1 MRILS
6 VTDQKPIHTGSGV
19 YLTELVRAFDRRGI
33 KQAVAG
39 AAAEEDEVRLPDGA
53 GFFPVRFRTEKL
65 PFDVVGMSDEMPYDS
80 TRYRDLTEA
89 QKECFLEAFRETVT
103 DAVKSIQPDLILCHH
118 LYLLTAHMR
127 EWFPD
132 RRIFGICHGSDLR
145 QYEKNSRWREEIRQ
159 GIRSLDGIFALH
171 GAQADK
177 IRELFFNGDER
188 TAKEAG
194 PEDGADSRPAVSVV
208 GSGFDDQIF
217 YASKTVVF
225 AGKITEKKGVYSL
238 FRALER
244 LPYADKEIRLVLAGE
259 FGSERD
265 REEITRLAD
274 SVPYET
280 VFTGR
285 LSHEELA
292 EAFRAADV
300 FVLPSFSE
308 GLPLVLME
316 ALACGLKTVCTD
328 LPGIR
333 EWADANI
340 PGHGIR
346 FVQPPR
352 FSDADEP
359 FPEDL
364 PSFEAELAEAVLET
378 AGDPGSFAP
387 DMRALTWDGAAERIL
402 RACKV

>member
-19 YLTELVRAFDRRGI
+19 YLTELVRAFDRKGI

-39 AAAEEDEVRLPDGA
+39 AVTEEDEIRLPDGA
-53 GFFPVRFRTEKL
+53 GFFPVRFRTERL
-65 PFDVVGMSDEMPYDS
+65 PFGVVGMSDEMPYDS

-103 DAVKSIQPDLILCHH
+103 DAVKSFQPDLILCHH

-127 EWFPD
+127 KWFPD
-132 RRIFGICHGSDLR
+132 RKIFGICHGSDLR

-159 GIRSLDGIFALH
+159 GIRELDGIFALH
-171 GAQADK
+171 GAQAEK
-177 IRELFFNGDER
+177 IRELFFGE
-188 TAKEAG
+188 G
-194 PEDGADSRPAVSVV
+194 GGRPAVSAI

-217 YASKTVVF
+217 YASRTLVF

-238 FRALER
+238 LRALER
-244 LPYADKEIRLVLAGE
+244 LPYADKEIRLVLAGG

-265 REEITRLAD
+265 REEIRRLAET
-274 SVPYET
+274 VPYET

-292 EAFRAADV
+292 EVFRAADV

-316 ALACGLKTVCTD
+316 ALACGLKAVCTD

-346 FVQPPR
+346 FVRPPR

-364 PSFEAELAEAVLET
+364 ASFETELAEAVLET
-378 AGDPGSFAP
+378 AGEPGSFTP
-387 DMRALTWDGAAERIL
+387 NMRALTWDGAAERIL
-402 RACKV
+402 HACEV